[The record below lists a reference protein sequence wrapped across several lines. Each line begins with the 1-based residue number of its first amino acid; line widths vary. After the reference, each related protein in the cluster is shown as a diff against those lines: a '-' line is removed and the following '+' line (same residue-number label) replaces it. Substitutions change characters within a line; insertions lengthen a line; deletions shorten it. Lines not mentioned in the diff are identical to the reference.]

1 MDKIKIFLID
11 DIDDVLEVM
20 KMQLHRVLNCEVK
33 SFNNHQKVLDALNSG
48 EMPDLFFSDINMPDG
63 HGETWGNALKEQG
76 IHVPFIYYTGY
87 DEDEIGGNSDSTI
100 LSKPIEDDHLIHII
114 TETLKNIK

>member
-1 MDKIKIFLID
+1 MPKIKIFLID

-20 KMQLHRVLNCEVK
+20 EMQLHRIMDCEVR

-63 HGETWGNALKEQG
+63 HGEIWGNALKEQG
-76 IHVPFIYYTGY
+76 IKTPFVYYTGY
-87 DEDEIGGNSDSTI
+87 DEDEIDGGSDSKI
-100 LSKPIEDDHLIHII
+100 LSKPIDDDHLLHVIK
-114 TETLKNIK
+114 ETLNIN